1 MKTCELVVMTNHNN
15 PGLSQRLVF
24 TAILSILVGSPEV
37 ADVKFTKHA
46 VHCYL
51 IGIRDLC
58 FSKIIYCWFS
68 MKTWDLNIAI
78 SDRLRIDLQ
87 YPVRSSASRPGGL
100 RLPAVILI
108 WAALIL
114 IPMWR
119 TAVAEVLQ
127 VLIEDNAVNHVHPS
141 GSRFTVKLK
150 IDQNGPGLTRYY
162 WRDFRGQLVTDPMPL
177 RSGVLTAITAPAGTS
192 GYLGLVLAPATEDL
206 AMPNRLPG
214 ETREYGFALLPPPAT
229 AGRQV
234 DPSSSF
240 GMVHA
245 DFEDPYLGGWVKTM
259 TWKTTSPKWWSF
271 EMEKRRSLGL
281 LELPIVVGAEW
292 KSSDEQPI
300 STAQLEQL
308 KSRIRKYFAAHPQT
322 QYWETGIEENLRHR
336 YETPYYWSNL
346 KAKIHVIREVADE
359 VNPGIKLIYQIAEL
373 GLDDV
378 REFLNSAAAPYFD
391 ILSLHPYA
399 WPDFPDPATWLDTY
413 IHDIN
418 RILEDT
424 NQEMPLWFTEVGV
437 PQRGNHPDEFFGYP
451 GKGVEIPGKTP
462 YEAVIYL
469 VKLHIMAFHQGV
481 EKIFWYN
488 YRDRK
493 PEREYAENH
502 FGLRD
507 YWGYPK
513 PVYPAYVNLQK
524 QLHAKRAGRSWE
536 LPGNIRA
543 YEFVGQQERVIVA
556 WAYPPVTREI
566 PISALMTESTTAN
579 VIAVVDPVG
588 APVPYT
594 ETSLRI
600 TAEPIFIRLEPA
612 STSIT
617 KTGQATQ

>member
-1 MKTCELVVMTNHNN
+1 M
-15 PGLSQRLVF
+15 
-24 TAILSILVGSPEV
+24 
-37 ADVKFTKHA
+37 
-46 VHCYL
+46 
-51 IGIRDLC
+51 
-58 FSKIIYCWFS
+58 
-68 MKTWDLNIAI
+68 I
-78 SDRLRIDLQ
+78 SHRLRIDLQ
-87 YPVRSSASRPGGL
+87 SPIRSSAL
-100 RLPAVILI
+100 RLGDLRSTVLFLI

-114 IPMWR
+114 IPIWR
-119 TAVAEVLQ
+119 TAAAEELQ
-127 VLIEDNAVNHVHPS
+127 VMISDNAVNHVHPI

-150 IDQNGPGLTRYY
+150 IDQSGPGLTRYY
-162 WRDFRGQLVTDPMPL
+162 WRNFRGQLVTVPMPL
-177 RSGVLTAITAPAGTS
+177 RAGELTSITAPAGVS

-206 AMPNRLPG
+206 VMPNHLPG

-229 AGRQV
+229 TGRQV
-234 DPSSSF
+234 DTSSGF

-245 DFEDPYLGGWVKTM
+245 DLEDPYLSGWVKTM

-300 STAQLEQL
+300 SIAQLEQL
-308 KSRIRKYFAAHPQT
+308 KFRIRKYFAAHPET
-322 QYWETGIEENLRHR
+322 RYWETGIEENLRHR

-346 KAKIHVIREVADE
+346 NAKIRVIREVADE
-359 VNPGIKLIYQIAEL
+359 VNPEIKLIYQIAEL
-373 GLDDV
+373 SLDDV
-378 REFLNSAAAPYFD
+378 RDFLQSAAARYFD

-413 IHDIN
+413 IQDIN
-418 RILEDT
+418 GLLEDT
-424 NQEMPLWFTEVGV
+424 NREMPLWFTEVGV
-437 PQRGNHPDEFFGYP
+437 PQRGNHPDKFFGYP

-462 YEAVIYL
+462 YEAVTYL
-469 VKLHIMAFHQGV
+469 VKLHIMAFHLGV

-488 YRDRK
+488 YQDRN

-524 QLHAKRAGRSWE
+524 QLQAKRAGRAWK

-543 YEFVGQQERVIVA
+543 YEFIGQQERVIVA

-566 PISALMTESTTAN
+566 PLSALMKELTAADI
-579 VIAVVDPVG
+579 IAVVDPVG
-588 APVPYT
+588 APVAYT
-594 ETSLRI
+594 GSSLRI
-600 TAEPIFIRLEPA
+600 TAEPIFVRIKPA
-612 STSIT
+612 STST
-617 KTGQATQ
+617 KKQAKHHYE